1 MSTLAIN
8 AGSSNVKFG
17 LFDGDERD
25 PRVVGE
31 FDWAGSERRGA
42 GGNKA
47 RRKLPTGDSTRRKG
61 TASEAELSIAPADP
75 GPGARRMI
83 TPLPPMP

>member
-1 MSTLAIN
+1 MNVTHVWWENSTGPVAS
-8 AGSSNVKFG
+8 G
-17 LFDGDERD
+17 
-25 PRVVGE
+25 GE
-31 FDWAGSERRGA
+31 PEGTRPGVNS
-42 GGNKA
+42 
-47 RRKLPTGDSTRRKG
+47 LPGDSTRRKG